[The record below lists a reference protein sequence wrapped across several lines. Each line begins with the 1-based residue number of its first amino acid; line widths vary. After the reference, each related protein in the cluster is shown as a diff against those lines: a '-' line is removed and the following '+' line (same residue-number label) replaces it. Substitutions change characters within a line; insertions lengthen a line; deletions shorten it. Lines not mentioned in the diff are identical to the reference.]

1 MNPIDT
7 LARKLDR
14 TWPNLLQAKEKSL
27 AEQTRLTARLAE
39 HVPNDA
45 SMVVFGSLARGEFT
59 AGSDLDWTL
68 LVDGRAADAH
78 YVGAQTIARVLK
90 GEDVK
95 KPGPTGVFGNFAFS
109 HPIVHQIGGQDDT
122 NKNTTQRILLLLESC
137 AIGQGDV
144 HERVLRLVL
153 KRYMD
158 DDRGILYG
166 SRRQTIPMFLLN
178 DIVRYWRTVTV
189 DFVYKQ
195 RERASGWPLRNV
207 KLRMSRKL
215 IFASGLLS
223 CFGFELFAGTKK
235 LRSDAG
241 KVIVEN
247 LVDFLW
253 ERVRLTPLDHLAE
266 AIITLGVKDE
276 TALLIF
282 DAYNQFIGLL
292 QDKATRDHLEN
303 LPLDDAL
310 GADPTFKVAR
320 DVAQQFQLGLNQLF
334 FKENDRLTEL
344 TQQYGVF

>member
-1 MNPIDT
+1 
-7 LARKLDR
+7 
-14 TWPNLLQAKEKSL
+14 
-27 AEQTRLTARLAE
+27 
-39 HVPNDA
+39 
-45 SMVVFGSLARGEFT
+45 
-59 AGSDLDWTL
+59 
-68 LVDGRAADAH
+68 
-78 YVGAQTIARVLK
+78 
-90 GEDVK
+90 
-95 KPGPTGVFGNFAFS
+95 
-109 HPIVHQIGGQDDT
+109 
-122 NKNTTQRILLLLESC
+122 
-137 AIGQGDV
+137 
-144 HERVLRLVL
+144 
-153 KRYMD
+153 
-158 DDRGILYG
+158 
-166 SRRQTIPMFLLN
+166 
-178 DIVRYWRTVTV
+178 VRYWRTVTV

-235 LRSDAG
+235 LRNDAG

-310 GADPTFKVAR
+310 GADPIFKVAR